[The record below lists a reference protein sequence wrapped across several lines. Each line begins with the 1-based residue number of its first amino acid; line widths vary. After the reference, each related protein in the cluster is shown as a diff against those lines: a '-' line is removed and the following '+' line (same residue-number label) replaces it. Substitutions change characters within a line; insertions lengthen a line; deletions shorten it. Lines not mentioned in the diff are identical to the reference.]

1 MIFARTK
8 IIHDLSIPRAELEAA
23 LLNATTGHVVKLSL
37 GDLLKRSWKLSDSQ
51 VALHWINCL
60 RYALKMWVRN
70 RVVEITRLTEL
81 AWWYYVR
88 SKDNIA
94 DLGTRKGA
102 QIADVGPES
111 KWINGFPWM
120 SESDENFPLVK
131 YQEIVLSG
139 KEKSD
144 ADKEKVGADLDD
156 SSQCLTSRSVPS
168 EVGDRYAYSKYL
180 IDPNKFRFKTVNRIL
195 GFVFIFLEKLTLK
208 WSQKHQRKRNLGF
221 LRKRDFSA
229 CASNDIT
236 GHYFVTRVSFP
247 SSASKTFVAYLSE
260 EILNAA
266 KAYFFEKATA
276 EIIHFLEPSKYRK
289 FSKLVDGILYFT
301 GRILLV
307 QEIDGQ
313 AHLADACLDLA
324 ASTFC
329 VPITD
334 VHSPV
339 AYAVVAET
347 HWHSPDVSH
356 GGVESV
362 LRYAQQTAY
371 IIGGRAL
378 VKCMKRTC
386 PRCRFLH
393 KKGV

>member
-1 MIFARTK
+1 M
-8 IIHDLSIPRAELEAA
+8 
-23 LLNATTGHVVKLSL
+23 
-37 GDLLKRSWKLSDSQ
+37 
-51 VALHWINCL
+51 
-60 RYALKMWVRN
+60 
-70 RVVEITRLTEL
+70 
-81 AWWYYVR
+81 R

-221 LRKRDFSA
+221 LR
-229 CASNDIT
+229 T
-236 GHYFVTRVSFP
+236 
-247 SSASKTFVAYLSE
+247 
-260 EILNAA
+260 
-266 KAYFFEKATA
+266 
-276 EIIHFLEPSKYRK
+276 
-289 FSKLVDGILYFT
+289 
-301 GRILLV
+301 
-307 QEIDGQ
+307 
-313 AHLADACLDLA
+313 
-324 ASTFC
+324 
-329 VPITD
+329 
-334 VHSPV
+334 
-339 AYAVVAET
+339 
-347 HWHSPDVSH
+347 
-356 GGVESV
+356 
-362 LRYAQQTAY
+362 
-371 IIGGRAL
+371 
-378 VKCMKRTC
+378 
-386 PRCRFLH
+386 
-393 KKGV
+393 